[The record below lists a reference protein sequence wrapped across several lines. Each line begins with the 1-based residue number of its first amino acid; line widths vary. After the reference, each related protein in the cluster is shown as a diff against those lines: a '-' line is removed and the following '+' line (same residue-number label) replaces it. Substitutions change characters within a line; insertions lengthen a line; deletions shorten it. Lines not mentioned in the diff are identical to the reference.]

1 MKKLVV
7 SLILLFGLFI
17 CPLSAYAAGGVSIST
32 GSLNITEGSSA
43 SFSITASNAAG
54 NIVVSS
60 SNPSVATVSVGS
72 VWIENQ
78 TITVSVTA
86 KSVGSTSIVVTLADV
101 ATFDEEVL
109 TGTRIVNVNVQAK
122 PTPNNGGGNGGGNNY
137 VPTPTPKPNQN
148 PAVTDNRSNNT
159 NLIGLKVNGNNV
171 SLKDGIYALEVSNFV
186 SNINIEATAEDNK
199 ATVNGNGKKDI
210 SVGENVFDI
219 VVTAENGTSTTYKL
233 IVTRKE
239 YNSLKDLDEV
249 LKQKKDIEIRVF
261 ENDKLSKGDLEKI
274 IDSKKMVSL
283 KFMSSDKVLYTWIL
297 DGKKIKR
304 VNSFNPIISTKIDNN
319 DEMEEAL
326 NYPDGIYLNF
336 IDCKDIPKGAI
347 LKYFVGDKY
356 SDKDKI
362 NLYIYDEKA
371 KKVIELEKDI
381 VVKDGYVELKISD
394 TVKHVM
400 TQANVLAEQSS
411 GFNVWIIISI
421 VLFIIVIVSF
431 VLFMITT
438 MKKKDKT
445 TNSISVGTVDNNVS
459 TFTNETKV
467 EESSNNNIEETI

>member
-78 TITVSVTA
+78 TITVNVTA

-109 TGTRIVNVNVQAK
+109 TGTRVVNVNVQAK
-122 PTPNNGGGNGGGNNY
+122 QAPSGGNGAGNNY

-171 SLKDGIYALEVSNFV
+171 SLKDGVYVLEVSNFV

-219 VVTAENGTSTTYKL
+219 VVTAENGTNTTHKL

-249 LKQKKDIEIRVF
+249 LKQDKDLEIRVF
-261 ENDKLSKGDLEKI
+261 ENDKLSKADLDKI
-274 IDSKKMVSL
+274 ISSKKSISL
-283 KFMSSDKVLYTWIL
+283 KVMSSDKVLYTWIL
-297 DGKKIKR
+297 DGKKIKN

-319 DEMEEAL
+319 DVMEEAL

-336 IDCKDIPKGAI
+336 VDCGDIPKGAL

-371 KKVIELEKDI
+371 NKVIELEKDI
-381 VVKDGYVELKISD
+381 IVKDGYVELKISD

-400 TQANVLAEQSS
+400 TQANVLKEQSS

-421 VLFIIVIVSF
+421 VLFIIVIMLF
-431 VLFMITT
+431 VLFMLTT